1 MGAGGAKEFHVA
13 QRFDPDLKKQ
23 FDATINWERNLDP
36 YLRIESAQTDV
47 WGQVRER
54 VVRSLQSCE
63 YYIDGPEAP
72 SPNGE
77 LLSHQSPRIITSFR
91 SVTKSERM
99 FGVRL

>member
-1 MGAGGAKEFHVA
+1 
-13 QRFDPDLKKQ
+13 
-23 FDATINWERNLDP
+23 
-36 YLRIESAQTDV
+36 
-47 WGQVRER
+47 
-54 VVRSLQSCE
+54 VRSLQSCE

>member
-23 FDATINWERNLDP
+23 FDATINWERNSEP
-36 YLRIESAQTDV
+36 CLRIESAQTDRL
-47 WGQVRER
+47 GASRGR

-63 YYIDGPEAP
+63 YYIYGPEAP
-72 SPNGE
+72 SANGE